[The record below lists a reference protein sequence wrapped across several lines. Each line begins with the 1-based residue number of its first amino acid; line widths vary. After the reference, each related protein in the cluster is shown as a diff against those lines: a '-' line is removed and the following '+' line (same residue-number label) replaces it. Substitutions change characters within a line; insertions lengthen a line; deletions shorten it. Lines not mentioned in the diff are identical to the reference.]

1 MKKLLALKMLVLAA
15 LCLPAPGICQT
26 STSYD
31 LGLSS
36 IKEKIST
43 QLEKIK
49 ATREY
54 TDNQITLAKSRVQDE
69 VLRSQE
75 QLALQLESLDLL
87 KQDLQAQ
94 SLTAENSIQKMTTDL
109 SSFSVGALKEIEDQI
124 ALTKTMLERL
134 QSLKGDVSSDSSSAG
149 ATNTQIASVGFPLVV
164 AALPTNTN
172 TTVVT
177 STAPVTSGST

>member
-1 MKKLLALKMLVLAA
+1 MKKLLALKMIVLAA
-15 LCLPAPGICQT
+15 LCLPAPGICQM
-26 STSYD
+26 SSNYD

-54 TDNQITLAKSRVQDE
+54 TDNQITLAKDRVQDQ

-94 SLTAENSIQKMTTDL
+94 SVTAETSIQKMTTDL
-109 SSFSVGALKEIEDQI
+109 SSFSAGALKEIEDQI

-134 QSLKGDVSSDSSSAG
+134 QGLKGDISTDSSTAG
-149 ATNTQIASVGFPLVV
+149 SINTQIVSAGIPLAVT
-164 AALPTNTN
+164 ALPTNTN